1 MPTTTTMMMISSSSH
16 NSSSFIGSR
25 SSSHRRSHLR
35 TDSEDNCVI
44 SSESTNDSA
53 TAKKG
58 SDRKRKTRIVFVRS
72 SRSSANR
79 NDFRCLFCCCCC
91 CDDDDDDTDVEE
103 ADFGREKGNMTRA
116 LLRAACT
123 ITIASACFGT
133 NVVSAIGHVEESNS
147 NNDEQY
153 RFIATP
159 ATRIMTERESC
170 GTFTKER
177 LKVAREILTCN
188 QEQGDTNWHQ
198 ACLQNY
204 TNDVEYV
211 DGPGLTHVFSKEQMR
226 QYLKNQFDFSRQW
239 LTVETEICEND
250 SYVAEWKLAMDLG
263 IGSFR
268 DLPGVTVLRFDE
280 GQKEKN
286 LVKYHRDY
294 LPDGNIVERQPVVGN
309 LVKYQRETYTKCMA
323 SKEGCVGLL
332 GGPK

>member
-1 MPTTTTMMMISSSSH
+1 MMMISSSSH

-25 SSSHRRSHLR
+25 SSSHRRSRLR
-35 TDSEDNCVI
+35 TENEDNCVI

-58 SDRKRKTRIVFVRS
+58 SDRKRKTRIVLVRS

>member
-1 MPTTTTMMMISSSSH
+1 MMMISSSSH
-16 NSSSFIGSR
+16 NSSSFIGSS
-25 SSSHRRSHLR
+25 SSSHRRSRLR
-35 TDSEDNCVI
+35 TENEDNCVI

-58 SDRKRKTRIVFVRS
+58 SDRKRKTRIVLVRS

>member
-1 MPTTTTMMMISSSSH
+1 MMMISSSSH

-25 SSSHRRSHLR
+25 SSSHRRSRLR
-35 TDSEDNCVI
+35 TENEDNCVI

-53 TAKKG
+53 KAKKG

>member
-1 MPTTTTMMMISSSSH
+1 MMMISSSSH

-58 SDRKRKTRIVFVRS
+58 SDRKRKTRIVLVRS

>member
-1 MPTTTTMMMISSSSH
+1 MMMISSSSH

-79 NDFRCLFCCCCC
+79 NDFRCLFCCCCDDD
-91 CDDDDDDTDVEE
+91 DDDDDDTDVEE

>member
-1 MPTTTTMMMISSSSH
+1 MMMISSSSH

>member
-1 MPTTTTMMMISSSSH
+1 
-16 NSSSFIGSR
+16 
-25 SSSHRRSHLR
+25 
-35 TDSEDNCVI
+35 
-44 SSESTNDSA
+44 
-53 TAKKG
+53 
-58 SDRKRKTRIVFVRS
+58 
-72 SRSSANR
+72 
-79 NDFRCLFCCCCC
+79 
-91 CDDDDDDTDVEE
+91 
-103 ADFGREKGNMTRA
+103 MTRA

>member
-1 MPTTTTMMMISSSSH
+1 MMMISSSSH

-25 SSSHRRSHLR
+25 SSSHRRSRLR
-35 TDSEDNCVI
+35 TENEDNCVI

-53 TAKKG
+53 KAKKG
-58 SDRKRKTRIVFVRS
+58 SDRKRKTRIVLVRS